1 MSVGVRQSARNWV
14 ASSITGVPPV
24 GLSGDGG
31 HGGVCQ
37 EDGELPPAKTNHIK
51 S

>member
-1 MSVGVRQSARNWV
+1 MCVCA

-24 GLSGDGG
+24 GLSDDGG

-37 EDGELPPAKTNHIK
+37 EDRERWPAKTNHIK

>member
-1 MSVGVRQSARNWV
+1 MWVYVGPVHNLV

-24 GLSGDGG
+24 VLSDDGG

-37 EDGELPPAKTNHIK
+37 EDGEMWPAKINHIK

>member
-1 MSVGVRQSARNWV
+1 MWVCVSPVHNLV

-24 GLSGDGG
+24 VLSDDGR
-31 HGGVCQ
+31 HGGECQ
-37 EDGELPPAKTNHIK
+37 EDGEMWPAKTNHIK

>member
-1 MSVGVRQSARNWV
+1 MCECGSARDWV

-37 EDGELPPAKTNHIK
+37 EDGATQPAKTNHVK